1 GQYWYSYNETGN
13 YGYYYIDA
21 VYDGYG
27 SSYYDEYVSV
37 YSYYDSESGQY
48 LSSVY
53 GESWSGLGNEYGYG
67 YNSSYTDSDDFGYGY
82 YEADVSNA

>member
-1 GQYWYSYNETGN
+1 SYNETGN

-21 VYDGYG
+21 VYDGYADYG
-27 SSYYDEYVSV
+27 YSSYDEYVNV
-37 YSYYDSESGQY
+37 YNYYDSESGQY